1 MKFLFLIVLITS
13 CGKHEMPITK
23 NLLDSDGDQITDD
36 SEFQQRYI
44 ANIKAEKSIEG
55 QLTFNAGLGT
65 HAKKIFRFS
74 NNLNIKKVTY
84 DVEDGLAVNLYWDAT
99 ADVPIWRFVG
109 RGFVMGEHIGFLQ
122 NNAGAGVT
130 GKVLYDTDG
139 YSSGSL
145 SFSLLI
151 ECIKQWS

>member
-1 MKFLFLIVLITS
+1 MANSV
-13 CGKHEMPITK
+13 
-23 NLLDSDGDQITDD
+23 QIQTLVD
-36 SEFQQRYI
+36 SERNLVVKLVGI
-44 ANIKAEKSIEG
+44 LDTSNVSLATLIDPALVASVNTS
-55 QLTFNAGLGT
+55 GLNSQKPSKV
-65 HAKKIFRFS
+65 A
-74 NNLNIKKVTY
+74 IKKVTY

-139 YSSGSL
+139 YSSGSV

>member
-1 MKFLFLIVLITS
+1 MANSV
-13 CGKHEMPITK
+13 
-23 NLLDSDGDQITDD
+23 QIQTLVD
-36 SEFQQRYI
+36 SERNLVVKLVGILDTSNVSLATLIDPALVAAVNASGLNPQQPSKV
-44 ANIKAEKSIEG
+44 A
-55 QLTFNAGLGT
+55 
-65 HAKKIFRFS
+65 
-74 NNLNIKKVTY
+74 IKKVTY

-139 YSSGSL
+139 YSSGSV

>member
-1 MKFLFLIVLITS
+1 MANSV
-13 CGKHEMPITK
+13 
-23 NLLDSDGDQITDD
+23 QIQTLVD
-36 SEFQQRYI
+36 SERNLVVKLVGI
-44 ANIKAEKSIEG
+44 LDTSNVSLATLIDPALVASVNS
-55 QLTFNAGLGT
+55 TGLNSQKPT
-65 HAKKIFRFS
+65 KVA
-74 NNLNIKKVTY
+74 IKKVTY

-109 RGFVMGEHIGFLQ
+109 RGFVMGEQVGFLQ
-122 NNAGAGVT
+122 NNAGTGVN

>member
-1 MKFLFLIVLITS
+1 MANSV
-13 CGKHEMPITK
+13 
-23 NLLDSDGDQITDD
+23 QIQTLVD
-36 SEFQQRYI
+36 SERNLVVKLVGI
-44 ANIKAEKSIEG
+44 LDTSNVSLATLIDPALLASVNS
-55 QLTFNAGLGT
+55 TGLNSQKPT
-65 HAKKIFRFS
+65 KVA
-74 NNLNIKKVTY
+74 IKKVTY

-109 RGFVMGEHIGFLQ
+109 RGFVMGEQIGFLQ

-139 YSSGSL
+139 YSSGTL
-145 SFSLLI
+145 SFSMTI

>member
-1 MKFLFLIVLITS
+1 MANSV
-13 CGKHEMPITK
+13 
-23 NLLDSDGDQITDD
+23 QIQTLVD
-36 SEFQQRYI
+36 SERNLVVKLVGI
-44 ANIKAEKSIEG
+44 LDTSNVSLATLIDPALLASVNS
-55 QLTFNAGLGT
+55 TGLNSQKPT
-65 HAKKIFRFS
+65 KVA
-74 NNLNIKKVTY
+74 IKKVTY

-99 ADVPIWRFVG
+99 TDVPIWRFVG
-109 RGFVMGEHIGFLQ
+109 RGFVMGEQVGFLQ
-122 NNAGAGVT
+122 NNAGTGVT

>member
-1 MKFLFLIVLITS
+1 MANSV
-13 CGKHEMPITK
+13 
-23 NLLDSDGDQITDD
+23 QIQTLVD
-36 SEFQQRYI
+36 SERNLVVKLVGILDTSNVSLATLIDPALVAAVNASGLNSQQPSKV
-44 ANIKAEKSIEG
+44 A
-55 QLTFNAGLGT
+55 
-65 HAKKIFRFS
+65 
-74 NNLNIKKVTY
+74 IKKVTY

>member
-1 MKFLFLIVLITS
+1 MANSVQIQTLVDSERNLVVKLV
-13 CGKHEMPITK
+13 G
-23 NLLDSDGDQITDD
+23 LLDTSNVSLATLIDPALLASVNST
-36 SEFQQRYI
+36 
-44 ANIKAEKSIEG
+44 
-55 QLTFNAGLGT
+55 GLNSQKPT
-65 HAKKIFRFS
+65 KVA
-74 NNLNIKKVTY
+74 IKKVTY

-122 NNAGAGVT
+122 NNAGTGVN

-139 YSSGSL
+139 YSSGSV

>member
-1 MKFLFLIVLITS
+1 MANSV
-13 CGKHEMPITK
+13 
-23 NLLDSDGDQITDD
+23 QIQTLVD
-36 SEFQQRYI
+36 SERNLVVKLVGI
-44 ANIKAEKSIEG
+44 LDTSNVSLATLIDPALVASVNS
-55 QLTFNAGLGT
+55 TGLNSQKPT
-65 HAKKIFRFS
+65 KVA
-74 NNLNIKKVTY
+74 IKKVTY

-99 ADVPIWRFVG
+99 TDVPIWRFVG
-109 RGFVMGEHIGFLQ
+109 RGFVMGEQVGFLQ
-122 NNAGAGVT
+122 NNAGTGVN

>member
-1 MKFLFLIVLITS
+1 MANSV
-13 CGKHEMPITK
+13 
-23 NLLDSDGDQITDD
+23 QIQTLVD
-36 SEFQQRYI
+36 SERNLVVKLVGILDTSNVSLATLIDPALVAAVNASGLNSQQPTKV
-44 ANIKAEKSIEG
+44 A
-55 QLTFNAGLGT
+55 
-65 HAKKIFRFS
+65 
-74 NNLNIKKVTY
+74 IKKVTY

-109 RGFVMGEHIGFLQ
+109 RGFVMGESIGFLQ

-151 ECIKQWS
+151 ECIKQWT

>member
-1 MKFLFLIVLITS
+1 MANSVQIQTLVDSERNLVVKLV
-13 CGKHEMPITK
+13 G
-23 NLLDSDGDQITDD
+23 LLDTSNVSLATLIDPALLA
-36 SEFQQRYI
+36 SV
-44 ANIKAEKSIEG
+44 
-55 QLTFNAGLGT
+55 NASGLNSQKPT
-65 HAKKIFRFS
+65 KVA
-74 NNLNIKKVTY
+74 IKKVTY

-99 ADVPIWRFVG
+99 TDVPIWRFVG

-122 NNAGAGVT
+122 NNAGAGVN

>member
-1 MKFLFLIVLITS
+1 MANSVQIQTLVDSERNLVVKLV
-13 CGKHEMPITK
+13 G
-23 NLLDSDGDQITDD
+23 LLDTSNVSLATLIDPALVAAVNASGLN
-36 SEFQQRYI
+36 SQQPTKV
-44 ANIKAEKSIEG
+44 A
-55 QLTFNAGLGT
+55 
-65 HAKKIFRFS
+65 
-74 NNLNIKKVTY
+74 IKKVTY

-122 NNAGAGVT
+122 NDAGAGVT

>member
-1 MKFLFLIVLITS
+1 MANSVQIQTLVDSERNLVVKLV
-13 CGKHEMPITK
+13 G
-23 NLLDSDGDQITDD
+23 LLDTSNVSLTDLID
-36 SEFQQRYI
+36 PATVASV
-44 ANIKAEKSIEG
+44 
-55 QLTFNAGLGT
+55 NASGLNSQKPT
-65 HAKKIFRFS
+65 KVA
-74 NNLNIKKVTY
+74 IKKVTY

-151 ECIKQWS
+151 ECIKQWT

>member
-1 MKFLFLIVLITS
+1 MANSVQIQTLVDSERNLVVKLV
-13 CGKHEMPITK
+13 G
-23 NLLDSDGDQITDD
+23 LLDTSNVSLATLIDPALLASVNST
-36 SEFQQRYI
+36 
-44 ANIKAEKSIEG
+44 
-55 QLTFNAGLGT
+55 GLNSQKPT
-65 HAKKIFRFS
+65 KVA
-74 NNLNIKKVTY
+74 IKKVTY

-109 RGFVMGEHIGFLQ
+109 RGFVMGEQVGFLQ
-122 NNAGAGVT
+122 NNAGTGVN

>member
-1 MKFLFLIVLITS
+1 MANSVQIQTLVDSERNLVVKLV
-13 CGKHEMPITK
+13 G
-23 NLLDSDGDQITDD
+23 LLDTSNVSLATLIDPATIAAVNASGLN
-36 SEFQQRYI
+36 SQQPTKV
-44 ANIKAEKSIEG
+44 A
-55 QLTFNAGLGT
+55 
-65 HAKKIFRFS
+65 
-74 NNLNIKKVTY
+74 IKKVTY

>member
-1 MKFLFLIVLITS
+1 MANSVQIQTLVDSERNLVVKLV
-13 CGKHEMPITK
+13 G
-23 NLLDSDGDQITDD
+23 LLDTSNVSLTDLID
-36 SEFQQRYI
+36 PATLASV
-44 ANIKAEKSIEG
+44 
-55 QLTFNAGLGT
+55 NASGLNSQKPT
-65 HAKKIFRFS
+65 KVA
-74 NNLNIKKVTY
+74 IKKVTY
-84 DVEDGLAVNLYWDAT
+84 DVDDGLAVNLYWDAT

>member
-1 MKFLFLIVLITS
+1 MANSVQVQTLVDSERNLVIKLV
-13 CGKHEMPITK
+13 G
-23 NLLDSDGDQITDD
+23 LLDTSNVSLATLIDPALVAAVNASGLN
-36 SEFQQRYI
+36 SQQPTKV
-44 ANIKAEKSIEG
+44 A
-55 QLTFNAGLGT
+55 
-65 HAKKIFRFS
+65 
-74 NNLNIKKVTY
+74 IKKVTY

-109 RGFVMGEHIGFLQ
+109 RGFVMGEPIGFLQ
-122 NNAGAGVT
+122 NNAGTGVT

-151 ECIKQWS
+151 ECIKQWT

>member
-1 MKFLFLIVLITS
+1 MANSV
-13 CGKHEMPITK
+13 
-23 NLLDSDGDQITDD
+23 QIQTLVD
-36 SEFQQRYI
+36 SERNLVVKLVGI
-44 ANIKAEKSIEG
+44 LDTSNVSLATLIDPALLASVNS
-55 QLTFNAGLGT
+55 TGLNSQKPT
-65 HAKKIFRFS
+65 KVA
-74 NNLNIKKVTY
+74 IKKVTY

-109 RGFVMGEHIGFLQ
+109 RGFVMGEQVGFLQ
-122 NNAGAGVT
+122 NNAGAGVN

>member
-1 MKFLFLIVLITS
+1 MANSV
-13 CGKHEMPITK
+13 
-23 NLLDSDGDQITDD
+23 QIQTLVD
-36 SEFQQRYI
+36 SERNLVVKLVGI
-44 ANIKAEKSIEG
+44 LDTSNVSLATLIDPALLASVNS
-55 QLTFNAGLGT
+55 TGLNSQKPT
-65 HAKKIFRFS
+65 KVA
-74 NNLNIKKVTY
+74 IKKVTY

-109 RGFVMGEHIGFLQ
+109 RGFVMGEQVGFLQ
-122 NNAGAGVT
+122 NNAGTGVN

>member
-1 MKFLFLIVLITS
+1 MANSV
-13 CGKHEMPITK
+13 
-23 NLLDSDGDQITDD
+23 QIQTLVD
-36 SEFQQRYI
+36 SERNLVVKLVGILDTSNVSLATLIDPALVAAVNASGLNSQQPTKV
-44 ANIKAEKSIEG
+44 A
-55 QLTFNAGLGT
+55 
-65 HAKKIFRFS
+65 
-74 NNLNIKKVTY
+74 IKKVTY

-99 ADVPIWRFVG
+99 TDVPIWRFTG
-109 RGFVMGEHIGFLQ
+109 RGFVMGEQIGFLQ
-122 NNAGAGVT
+122 NNAGAGNT

>member
-1 MKFLFLIVLITS
+1 MANSVQIQTLVDSERNLVVKLV
-13 CGKHEMPITK
+13 G
-23 NLLDSDGDQITDD
+23 LLDTSNVSLATLIDPALVAAVNASGLN
-36 SEFQQRYI
+36 SQQPTKV
-44 ANIKAEKSIEG
+44 A
-55 QLTFNAGLGT
+55 
-65 HAKKIFRFS
+65 
-74 NNLNIKKVTY
+74 IKKVTY